1 MAGGPVGSPGKD
13 RRELTDTSIFI
24 FGAGYSG
31 KALGLANDG
40 FAGRIAGTTRSPGK
54 FASLGAAGIEP
65 LLFDGVLT
73 DEIRAALD
81 ETTHLVVSVAPGEKG
96 DPVLSA
102 ARTAIAEMPSL
113 QWIGYLSTVG
123 VYGDH
128 GGAWVDEG
136 AECRPV
142 SQRSIMRLEAER
154 EWQRLG
160 KAIGKPVAVLRL
172 SGIYGPGRSAV
183 DRLRAGAARRI
194 SKPGQVFN
202 RVHVDDIAAA
212 LEAAMAAPSA
222 HEIYNVTDDEPAPA
236 DEVVAYAA
244 GLLGIAPPPLVR
256 FEDAPFTPIARSFY
270 DQSKRVSNRRM
281 KDSLGVKLSYP
292 TYREGMAAIAA
303 VHATHGAPQNS

>member
-1 MAGGPVGSPGKD
+1 MTDGGD
-13 RRELTDTSIFI
+13 RQGWRLVC
-24 FGAGYSG
+24 
-31 KALGLANDG
+31 LGLGYTAAALARRLG
-40 FAGRIAGTTRSPGK
+40 PRAAHIAGTARSVEGVR
-54 FASLGAAGIEP
+54 GIEKQGWQG
-65 LLFDGVLT
+65 LLFDGADVSPEL
-73 DEIRAALD
+73 AA
-81 ETTHLVVSVAPGEKG
+81 VVSEATHVL
-96 DPVLSA
+96 LSA
-102 ARTAIAEMPSL
+102 APDDVGDPMLRSL
-113 QWIGYLSTVG
+113 GEHLANAPRLRWIGYLSTVS

-128 GGAWVDEG
+128 GGAWVDETTPPRDPGRRGQMRIDAENAWLAFG
-136 AECRPV
+136 A
-142 SQRSIMRLEAER
+142 QRGRRVDVFRL
-154 EWQRLG
+154 
-160 KAIGKPVAVLRL
+160 P
-172 SGIYGPGRSAV
+172 GIYGPGRSAV